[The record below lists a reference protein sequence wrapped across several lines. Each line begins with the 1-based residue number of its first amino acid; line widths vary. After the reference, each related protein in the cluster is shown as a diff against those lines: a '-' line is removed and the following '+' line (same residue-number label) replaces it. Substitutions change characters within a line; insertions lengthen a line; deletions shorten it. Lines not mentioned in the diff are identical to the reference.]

1 MRDPRHPPGFGGNA
15 SRTCS
20 MAANPCFPV
29 TCLVLACV
37 AAVNA
42 LFIRE
47 TRGEPIVPGRD
58 RNALQGCRSGI

>member
-1 MRDPRHPPGFGGNA
+1 
-15 SRTCS
+15 